1 MTHVLREDQL
11 GQLFLVRLGD
21 CRWSEALGRKL
32 RRWSP
37 AGIVLPDVLPRSLE
51 STSELLHRIARVLP
65 FPPFLA
71 LRQEG
76 GAPYRLVRGGAYDPL
91 SRFLPPLPSPGAAAA
106 KGLSVVARLGDLIG
120 EALGLLG
127 FNTNFAP
134 RLDLS
139 VGVTE
144 ERHGSQT
151 FGSDPHFVAECG
163 RAFVRG
169 LERHHVLACGKHFP
183 GMGSVAAHPRGK
195 LSTSVKP
202 MAALWR
208 EDLVPF
214 RELMP
219 KLSMVLI
226 SARCYKAYDFDQLR
240 PAFQSGAVV
249 TSLLRAKLGYH
260 GLAVAYDFESAPDI
274 GEAVARSLDAGCDLF
289 VVDEGESVERALQG
303 VKAGLESRKLSP
315 DRVEQALHR
324 IRRAKRRLRQPVS
337 RRGAPSAW
345 ERLVR
350 RFENFSKEF
359 RPEESGDA

>member
-1 MTHVLREDQL
+1 VSRLREDQL

-21 CRWSEALGRKL
+21 CRWNEALGRKL
-32 RRWSP
+32 RIWSP
-37 AGIVLPDVLPRSLE
+37 AGVVLPDVLPRSPE
-51 STSELLHRIARVLP
+51 STCELLHRIARVLP
-65 FPPFLA
+65 VAPFLV
-71 LRQEG
+71 
-76 GAPYRLVRGGAYDPL
+76 VREEGGAYDPL
-91 SRFLPPLPSPGAAAA
+91 SRFLPPLPPPGAAAA
-106 KGLSVVARLGDLIG
+106 RGLPAVTRLGDLIG
-120 EALGLLG
+120 EALVLLG

-139 VGVTE
+139 VRVIE

-151 FGSDPHFVAECG
+151 FGSDAHFVAECG

-183 GMGSVAAHPRGK
+183 GLASVAVHPRGK
-195 LSTSVKP
+195 RATNAKP

-214 RELMP
+214 RELLP

-226 SARCYKAYDFDQLR
+226 SAACYKAYDFDQLR
-240 PAFQSGAVV
+240 PAFQSRAVV

-260 GLAVAYDFESAPDI
+260 GLAVAYDFESAPDV
-274 GEAVARSLDAGCDLF
+274 GEAVAQSLDAGCDLF
-289 VVDEGESVERALQG
+289 VVDEGESVERAEQG
-303 VKAGLESRKLSP
+303 VKAGLESRKLLP

-324 IRRAKRRLRQPVS
+324 IRVAKRRLRQPVS
-337 RRGAPSAW
+337 RRVAPSAW

-350 RFENFSKEF
+350 RYESFSKEF
-359 RPEESGDA
+359 APADRGNGE